1 MAKAARWLL
10 AALLIV
16 IGAGGFAPQA
26 AAQSGPMAAPTVH
39 IQVGALPPAGV
50 TSFDPHKAVDAYLSR
65 VSGKARARSD
75 AYFDGGIVLSFVDT
89 AYVVVLAALL
99 LWFRV
104 SAAMRDF
111 AVRLTRRRFWQAAI
125 YVVQYFVVT
134 TFATLPLTIYEDF
147 VREHAY
153 GLSNQTFLQWAG
165 DFGTEFAVNL
175 VAFTALLT
183 IIYRVVRA
191 AKRTWWIWGTAV
203 AALFL
208 VVSVAITPVFISP
221 LFNHYAPL
229 PDSAMKSS
237 ILSMARADGI
247 PAGNVYAF
255 DASRQSTRISANV
268 SGLLGTTRISLTDNL
283 LNDCTPS
290 EVLAVV
296 GHEMGHYVMN
306 HPAILITW
314 LSLLA
319 LVGFAFVQWAFGGVA
334 GLFGGAW
341 DVRGIDDPAG
351 LPLAIALF
359 SVFMLAATPVY
370 NTIIRTAEIQADI
383 FGLNA
388 ARQPDAFAT
397 VVLKFSTYRK
407 LDPPPWEESVFYDHP
422 SGRTRIWESMRWK
435 AGHLSDPDVM
445 AGPISPQ

>member
-1 MAKAARWLL
+1 MAKAAGWLL
-10 AALLIV
+10 AAFLI
-16 IGAGGFAPQA
+16 AGGFTPQA
-26 AAQSGPMAAPTVH
+26 LAQSTPMAAPTVH
-39 IQVGALPPAGV
+39 IQVGALPPPGV
-50 TSFDPHKAVDAYLSR
+50 TDFDPHKAVDAYLSR
-65 VSGKARARSD
+65 VGGKARARSD

-89 AYVVVLAALL
+89 LYIVVLAALL

-104 SAAMRDF
+104 SAAMRNL
-111 AVRLTRRRFWQAAI
+111 AARLTRQRFWQAPI
-125 YVVQYFVVT
+125 YVAQYVVVT
-134 TFATLPLTIYEDF
+134 TLATLPLTIYEEF

-175 VAFTALLT
+175 VGLTILLT
-183 IIYRVVRA
+183 VIYAVIRA
-191 AKRTWWIWGTAV
+191 ARRTWWVWGSVV
-203 AALFL
+203 AAAFL
-208 VVSVAITPVFISP
+208 VVDVAVTPVFIAP
-221 LFNHYAPL
+221 LLNHYSPL

-237 ILSMARADGI
+237 ILSMARANGI
-247 PAGNVYAF
+247 PAHDVYTF

-306 HPAILITW
+306 HVAILITW
-314 LSLLA
+314 FSLLA
-319 LVGFAFVQWAFGGVA
+319 LLGFALVDLAFRGLA
-334 GLFGGAW
+334 GLFGANWGVHA
-341 DVRGIDDPAG
+341 IDDPAG
-351 LPLAIALF
+351 LPLAMALF
-359 SVFMLAATPVY
+359 SVFLLAATPVY

-397 VVLKFSTYRK
+397 TVLKISNYRK
-407 LDPPPWEESVFYDHP
+407 LDPPPWEEAIFYNHP
-422 SGRTRIWESMRWK
+422 SGRTRLMEAMRWK
-435 AGHLSDPDVM
+435 AEHLNDPDIA